1 MNIDLREA
9 VKENFGFGDFIFRDP
24 HTMRKWPCIHNLKE
38 LQNVIFAIPAE
49 SFLYHISRNHISRWL
64 YSRAIFPVAE
74 FLKTDYMGVTS
85 GN

>member
-1 MNIDLREA
+1 M
-9 VKENFGFGDFIFRDP
+9 KEVAR
-24 HTMRKWPCIHNLKE
+24 IHNLKE

-74 FLKTDYMGVTS
+74 FLKQITWESLQDIDAHRQIIS
-85 GN
+85 KPS